1 MSYGSTAYESF
12 VRIHLESGEPRQP
25 TWNALPHLGR
35 LAWEAAAQAVA
46 IAIMPEL
53 MNPDPSEIDEDDHLG
68 EYPDPPVE
76 GLHQDE
82 HQPEHQPEHLAQHQE
97 HQQAAH
103 QVQDQPV
110 DTAPESGPQT
120 TPADAPVDD
129 TPVDDTPVAASNHDA
144 STNDASTNEVPAA
157 PVAIPDSP
165 SAAVSP

>member
-76 GLHQDE
+76 RLHQDE

-129 TPVDDTPVAASNHDA
+129 TPVAASNH
-144 STNDASTNEVPAA
+144 DASTNEVPAA

>member
-82 HQPEHQPEHLAQHQE
+82 HQPEHLAQHQE

-103 QVQDQPV
+103 QEQDQPV
-110 DTAPESGPQT
+110 DTVPESGPQT

-129 TPVDDTPVAASNHDA
+129 TPVAASNH
-144 STNDASTNEVPAA
+144 DASTNEVPAA

>member
-46 IAIMPEL
+46 MAITPEL
-53 MNPDPSEIDEDDHLG
+53 MNLDPSEIDEDDHLG
-68 EYPDPPVE
+68 EHPYSPVE

-82 HQPEHQPEHLAQHQE
+82 HQPERLAEHLAEHQS

-103 QVQDQPV
+103 QEQDQAV

-120 TPADAPVDD
+120 TPADAPADD
-129 TPVDDTPVAASNHDA
+129 TPVDASTHDA
-144 STNDASTNEVPAA
+144 SIHEVPAA
-157 PVAIPDSP
+157 PVAITDAP

>member
-97 HQQAAH
+97 
-103 QVQDQPV
+103 QDQPV
-110 DTAPESGPQT
+110 DTVPESGPQT

-129 TPVDDTPVAASNHDA
+129 TPVAASNH
-144 STNDASTNEVPAA
+144 DASTNEVPAA

>member
-46 IAIMPEL
+46 MAITPEL
-53 MNPDPSEIDEDDHLG
+53 MNLDPSEIDEDDHLG
-68 EYPDPPVE
+68 EHPYSPVE

-82 HQPEHQPEHLAQHQE
+82 HQPEHQPERLAEHQS

-103 QVQDQPV
+103 QEQHQAV

-120 TPADAPVDD
+120 TPADAPADD
-129 TPVDDTPVAASNHDA
+129 TPVDASTHDA
-144 STNDASTNEVPAA
+144 SIHDASIHEVPAA
-157 PVAIPDSP
+157 PVAIPDAP
-165 SAAVSP
+165 SEAVSP

>member
-76 GLHQDE
+76 RLHQD
-82 HQPEHQPEHLAQHQE
+82 EHQPEHLAQHQE

-103 QVQDQPV
+103 QEQDQPV

-144 STNDASTNEVPAA
+144 STNEVPAA

>member
-82 HQPEHQPEHLAQHQE
+82 HQPEHLAQHQE

-103 QVQDQPV
+103 QEQDQPV

-129 TPVDDTPVAASNHDA
+129 TPVAASNH
-144 STNDASTNEVPAA
+144 DASTNEVPAA

-165 SAAVSP
+165 SEAVSP

>member
-76 GLHQDE
+76 RLHQD
-82 HQPEHQPEHLAQHQE
+82 EHQPEHLAQHQE

-103 QVQDQPV
+103 QGQDQPV

-129 TPVDDTPVAASNHDA
+129 TPVAASKH
-144 STNDASTNEVPAA
+144 DASTNEVPAA

>member
-46 IAIMPEL
+46 MAIVPEL
-53 MNPDPSEIDEDDHLG
+53 MNLDPSEIDEQDHLG
-68 EYPDPPVE
+68 EYPYSPVE
-76 GLHQDE
+76 GLHQAE
-82 HQPEHQPEHLAQHQE
+82 H
-97 HQQAAH
+97 QAAH
-103 QVQDQPV
+103 QEQDQAV

-120 TPADAPVDD
+120 TPADVPADD
-129 TPVDDTPVAASNHDA
+129 TPVDASTHDA
-144 STNDASTNEVPAA
+144 CTHEVPAA

>member
-76 GLHQDE
+76 GLHQDA
-82 HQPEHQPEHLAQHQE
+82 HQPEHLAQHQE

-129 TPVDDTPVAASNHDA
+129 TPVAASNH
-144 STNDASTNEVPAA
+144 DASTNEVPAA

>member
-46 IAIMPEL
+46 MAIVPEL
-53 MNPDPSEIDEDDHLG
+53 MNLDPSEIDEDDHLG
-68 EYPDPPVE
+68 EYPDPPVQ

-82 HQPEHQPEHLAQHQE
+82 HQDEHQAEHQPEHQE
-97 HQQAAH
+97 HQAEH
-103 QVQDQPV
+103 QDQHQAV
-110 DTAPESGPQT
+110 DTAPESGSQT
-120 TPADAPVDD
+120 TPADATADATADAPADD
-129 TPVDDTPVAASNHDA
+129 TPVDDSTHDA
-144 STNDASTNEVPAA
+144 STHEVPAA

-165 SAAVSP
+165 SEPVSP

>member
-129 TPVDDTPVAASNHDA
+129 TPVAASNH
-144 STNDASTNEVPAA
+144 DASTNEVPAA

>member
-82 HQPEHQPEHLAQHQE
+82 HQPEHLAQHQE

-103 QVQDQPV
+103 QEQDQPV
-110 DTAPESGPQT
+110 DTVPESGPQT

-129 TPVDDTPVAASNHDA
+129 TPVAASNH
-144 STNDASTNEVPAA
+144 DASTNEVPAA

-165 SAAVSP
+165 SEAVSP

>member
-82 HQPEHQPEHLAQHQE
+82 HQPEHLAQHQE
-97 HQQAAH
+97 HQQAAP

-144 STNDASTNEVPAA
+144 STNEVPAA

>member
-46 IAIMPEL
+46 MAIVPEL
-53 MNPDPSEIDEDDHLG
+53 MNLDPSEIDEQDHLG
-68 EYPDPPVE
+68 EHPYSPVE

-82 HQPEHQPEHLAQHQE
+82 NQPEHLAEHQS

-103 QVQDQPV
+103 QEQHQAV
-110 DTAPESGPQT
+110 DTTPESGPQT
-120 TPADAPVDD
+120 TPADAPADD
-129 TPVDDTPVAASNHDA
+129 TPVDAGTH
-144 STNDASTNEVPAA
+144 DASTNEVPAA
-157 PVAIPDSP
+157 PVAIPDAP

>member
-46 IAIMPEL
+46 LAIMPEL

-76 GLHQDE
+76 RLHQD
-82 HQPEHQPEHLAQHQE
+82 EHQPEHLAQHQE

-103 QVQDQPV
+103 QEQDQPV
-110 DTAPESGPQT
+110 DTVPESGPQT

-129 TPVDDTPVAASNHDA
+129 TPVDDTPVDASNDDASNH
-144 STNDASTNEVPAA
+144 DASTNEVPAA

>member
-103 QVQDQPV
+103 QEQDQPV
-110 DTAPESGPQT
+110 DTVPESGPQT

-129 TPVDDTPVAASNHDA
+129 TPVAASNH
-144 STNDASTNEVPAA
+144 DASTNEVPAA

>member
-76 GLHQDE
+76 RLHQD
-82 HQPEHQPEHLAQHQE
+82 EHQPEHLAQHQE

-103 QVQDQPV
+103 QEQDQPV
-110 DTAPESGPQT
+110 DTVPESGPQT

-144 STNDASTNEVPAA
+144 STNEVPAA

>member
-46 IAIMPEL
+46 MAITPEL
-53 MNPDPSEIDEDDHLG
+53 MNLDPSEIDEQDHLG
-68 EYPDPPVE
+68 EHPYSPVE

-82 HQPEHQPEHLAQHQE
+82 HQPEHQEHH
-97 HQQAAH
+97 QAAH
-103 QVQDQPV
+103 QEQDQAA
-110 DTAPESGPQT
+110 DAAPESGPQT
-120 TPADAPVDD
+120 TPADAPADD
-129 TPVDDTPVAASNHDA
+129 TRVDASTHDA
-144 STNDASTNEVPAA
+144 STHEVPAA
-157 PVAIPDSP
+157 PIAIPDAP

>member
-76 GLHQDE
+76 RLHQD
-82 HQPEHQPEHLAQHQE
+82 EHQPEHLAQHQE

-103 QVQDQPV
+103 QEQDQPV
-110 DTAPESGPQT
+110 DTVPESGPQT

-129 TPVDDTPVAASNHDA
+129 TPVAASNH
-144 STNDASTNEVPAA
+144 DASTNEVPAA